1 MLRWIF
7 GGREAQSS
15 AEKSGVLRIGEEQ
28 PKNRFTELQVLKGHF
43 DIVRFLVQIDDFRCA
58 SAGDDGLVLVWNVET
73 GERVQELRGHSRQ
86 ITAMAVFRRGD
97 VRLVTASSDRS
108 VALWDPDTGNRV
120 QTVLDLQS
128 SVKCI
133 LVLERLS
140 AWISAGEELC
150 VWSKDFRLECLKEP
164 HSDTGI
170 SSLIELPKNRVA
182 AAVDRSIVIY
192 KLMPCGDTLSVV
204 EVSCLA
210 DHRDHIRALVNVND
224 GMFASGS
231 HAGEL
236 ILWDALDCGAL
247 AYRHISRE
255 EPQTGTQSHVGGP
268 KPSEMSIRHLASD
281 GNLVAAAAG
290 SGVYVFSA
298 ATGAAVAYRKRAHDS
313 DVLHTALLSD
323 RSAEPKRVTSAVLFL
338 RLLLRL
344 SRQRADVVLGGRQRE
359 DVGHSRASVSRR
371 TRLPRLLRDVDL
383 GAFQQADVSCVQ
395 EDAGPARHQDA
406 GVDGRPH
413 RTLGC
418 SPDVLGLPG
427 ERPGDVFG
435 RPPAHPVE
443 ERREAVAT
451 AQPGALPETGGERRT
466 LKGGTSFCNVC
477 PNKRCRRDEG
487 RTSGFKCCSR
497 AGMKLECCAV
507 KSQIVISFHSMQP
520 RLNLVVRLQC
530 STTLCHNIPGQH

>member
-28 PKNRFTELQVLKGHF
+28 PKNCFTELQVLKGHF

-73 GERVQELRGHSRQ
+73 GERVQELRGHSQQ
-86 ITAMAVFRRGD
+86 ITAMAVFRCGD

-108 VALWDPDTGNRV
+108 VSLWDPDTGNRV

-140 AWISAGEELC
+140 AWISAGEQLC

-164 HSDTGI
+164 HSDTGERPNFLCHRLSPINIPILFHLLTGI

-182 AAVDRSIVIY
+182 AAVDKSIVIY
-192 KLMPCGDTLSVV
+192 KIMPCGDTLAIV

-210 DHRDHIRALVNVND
+210 DHQDHIRALVNVND

-236 ILWDALDCGAL
+236 ILWDALDCSVL
-247 AYRHISRE
+247 AYQHISRE

-268 KPSEMSIRHLASD
+268 KPSEMSIQHLASN

-323 RSAEPKRVTSAVLFL
+323 SELMSCSEDGSVRMWDIQELPLAGEPASPGFFGMWTLGRSSKQTCPASKKTPDLPAIRTLELTGDLI
-338 RLLLRL
+338 
-344 SRQRADVVLGGRQRE
+344 
-359 DVGHSRASVSRR
+359 GHSGAVQMFLAFPENGLVTCSADHQLILWKNGEKQSQ
-371 TRLPRLLRDVDL
+371 LRSL
-383 GAFQQADVSCVQ
+383 
-395 EDAGPARHQDA
+395 
-406 GVDGRPH
+406 
-413 RTLGC
+413 
-418 SPDVLGLPG
+418 
-427 ERPGDVFG
+427 
-435 RPPAHPVE
+435 
-443 ERREAVAT
+443 
-451 AQPGALPETGGERRT
+451 ALFR
-466 LKGGTSFCNVC
+466 
-477 PNKRCRRDEG
+477 
-487 RTSGFKCCSR
+487 
-497 AGMKLECCAV
+497 KLEENGG
-507 KSQIVISFHSMQP
+507 
-520 RLNLVVRLQC
+520 L
-530 STTLCHNIPGQH
+530 

>member
-28 PKNRFTELQVLKGHF
+28 PKNCFTELQVLKGHF

-73 GERVQELRGHSRQ
+73 GERVQELRGHSQQ
-86 ITAMAVFRRGD
+86 ITAMAVFRCGD

-108 VALWDPDTGNRV
+108 VSLWDPDTGNRV

-140 AWISAGEELC
+140 AWISAGEQLC

-182 AAVDRSIVIY
+182 AAVDKSIVIY
-192 KLMPCGDTLSVV
+192 KIMPCGDTLAIV

-210 DHRDHIRALVNVND
+210 DHQDHIRALVNVND

-236 ILWDALDCGAL
+236 ILWDALDCSVL
-247 AYRHISRE
+247 AYQHISRE

-268 KPSEMSIRHLASD
+268 KPSEMSIQHLASN

-323 RSAEPKRVTSAVLFL
+323 SELMSCSEDGSVRMWDIQELPLAGEPASPGFFGMWTLGRSSKQTCPASKKTPDLPAIRTLELTGDLI
-338 RLLLRL
+338 
-344 SRQRADVVLGGRQRE
+344 
-359 DVGHSRASVSRR
+359 GHSGAVQMFLAFPENGLVTCSADHQLILWKNGEKQSQ
-371 TRLPRLLRDVDL
+371 LRSL
-383 GAFQQADVSCVQ
+383 
-395 EDAGPARHQDA
+395 
-406 GVDGRPH
+406 
-413 RTLGC
+413 
-418 SPDVLGLPG
+418 
-427 ERPGDVFG
+427 
-435 RPPAHPVE
+435 
-443 ERREAVAT
+443 
-451 AQPGALPETGGERRT
+451 ALFR
-466 LKGGTSFCNVC
+466 
-477 PNKRCRRDEG
+477 
-487 RTSGFKCCSR
+487 
-497 AGMKLECCAV
+497 KLEENGG
-507 KSQIVISFHSMQP
+507 
-520 RLNLVVRLQC
+520 L
-530 STTLCHNIPGQH
+530 

>member
-323 RSAEPKRVTSAVLFL
+323 SELMSCSEDGSVRMWDIQELPLAGEPASPGFFGMWTLGRSSKQTCPASKKTPDPPAIRTLELTGDLI
-338 RLLLRL
+338 
-344 SRQRADVVLGGRQRE
+344 
-359 DVGHSRASVSRR
+359 GHSGAVQMFLAFPENGLVTCSADHQLILWKNGEKRSQ
-371 TRLPRLLRDVDL
+371 LRSL
-383 GAFQQADVSCVQ
+383 
-395 EDAGPARHQDA
+395 
-406 GVDGRPH
+406 
-413 RTLGC
+413 
-418 SPDVLGLPG
+418 
-427 ERPGDVFG
+427 
-435 RPPAHPVE
+435 
-443 ERREAVAT
+443 
-451 AQPGALPETGGERRT
+451 ALFR
-466 LKGGTSFCNVC
+466 
-477 PNKRCRRDEG
+477 
-487 RTSGFKCCSR
+487 
-497 AGMKLECCAV
+497 KLEENGG
-507 KSQIVISFHSMQP
+507 
-520 RLNLVVRLQC
+520 L
-530 STTLCHNIPGQH
+530 